1 MVEMP
6 KYAPLVIVTFMG
18 ACAGLLLMGLVFLY
32 GLVVHKRWLIRT
44 AAAVAVS
51 GILLYGTLLF
61 GFSLTSTDQVLAIG
75 AQKHFCEV
83 DCHVAYSVTAVTST
97 SELGSGTNRT
107 PATGTFYVVRVQTW
121 FDPATISPRRGNAPL
136 TPSPRNVEVVDDS
149 GTLYGPS
156 QPGQRAFELT
166 PSASTTP
173 LTTALHPGE
182 SYSTDIVFDLPA
194 GVRQPR
200 LLIGDTDPMAS
211 LLIGHENSPMH
222 KKIYFA
228 LSLAASPSS
237 ARTAP

>member
-83 DCHVAYSVTAVTST
+83 DCHV
-97 SELGSGTNRT
+97 
-107 PATGTFYVVRVQTW
+107 
-121 FDPATISPRRGNAPL
+121 
-136 TPSPRNVEVVDDS
+136 
-149 GTLYGPS
+149 
-156 QPGQRAFELT
+156 
-166 PSASTTP
+166 
-173 LTTALHPGE
+173 
-182 SYSTDIVFDLPA
+182 DL
-194 GVRQPR
+194 
-200 LLIGDTDPMAS
+200 D
-211 LLIGHENSPMH
+211 
-222 KKIYFA
+222 F
-228 LSLAASPSS
+228 
-237 ARTAP
+237 